1 MRTQNEQRKSRRI
14 ASLNLSYVC
23 LDENGR
29 AVKQGIGRTLNVS
42 EAGIL
47 LETHFPI
54 QPDYTIILGIG
65 LHDEVVDIK
74 GRPVHI
80 RARRN
85 GVHEVGIEFLG
96 LDDSSRRILSA
107 FMATVQGTGG
117 RAARPT
123 TD

>member
-1 MRTQNEQRKSRRI
+1 MKKEDQRKAQRI

-42 EAGIL
+42 ASGIL

-54 QPDYTIILGIG
+54 QADYEVILGIG
-65 LHDEVVDIK
+65 LHDELVDIK

-80 RARRN
+80 RSRTN
-85 GVHEVGIEFLG
+85 GVYEVGIEFVAPDAAAQRLV
-96 LDDSSRRILSA
+96 REFIE
-107 FMATVQGTGG
+107 TVRGAAGEG
-117 RAARPT
+117 PKRA
-123 TD
+123 